1 MKPKFLISIGRWGK
15 IMLDFYIM
23 RQAICQTNEI
33 FNFMNCR
40 QVERQS
46 SCMDL
51 SLLYQKK
58 DPSVALRTPSMAL
71 KIHEHG
77 E

>member
-1 MKPKFLISIGRWGK
+1 MKPKFLIIIGHWEK
-15 IMLDFYIM
+15 MMLDFYIV

-58 DPSVALRTPSMAL
+58 DPSVASHTPSMPL
-71 KIHEHG
+71 KIYEHG

>member
-1 MKPKFLISIGRWGK
+1 MGKNYAGFLYCDTSD
-15 IMLDFYIM
+15 MS
-23 RQAICQTNEI
+23 ANEI
-33 FNFMNCR
+33 FNFLNCR

>member
-15 IMLDFYIM
+15 IMLDFYIVT
-23 RQAICQTNEI
+23 QAICQTNEI
-33 FNFMNCR
+33 FNFLNCR

-51 SLLYQKK
+51 SLLYQRK